1 MCACANKPTQ
11 KMSTDVLPAAA
22 GGMSS
27 VAIAQVTGKSHKNIM
42 RDIRALLEQGVSRLN
57 FELTS
62 YNRPQPNGGYRSEAC
77 YQLTRKGC
85 LILASGY
92 NALLR
97 EKIIDRLEA
106 LELARR
112 KPRRRLRR
120 TGVLLPTLPAGDVS
134 TTLQVA
140 DLVGRPHKLVMKTVR
155 DILRRHPEYSSL
167 FSLSSYLDTIGNS
180 QPLYT
185 LTRHGFALL
194 VMRLTT
200 TCALLSR
207 RDFPSWF
214 DRVEALWHRPDT
226 TPGVPIDWQ
235 AVEHAVRIG

>member
-1 MCACANKPTQ
+1 
-11 KMSTDVLPAAA
+11 MSTDVLPAAA

-97 EKIIDRLEA
+97 EKIIDRLEE
-106 LELARR
+106 LELARQKTLPSEAFSALEERVRMLEASVRGLRPSGNVGCREVRIVRYTERAIVVLGDTRCLRERMR
-112 KPRRRLRR
+112 KLGGKWCPFLTVDGAPERGWVFTAMREEEITHELEAL
-120 TGVLLPTLPAGDVS
+120 GVL
-134 TTLQVA
+134 
-140 DLVGRPHKLVMKTVR
+140 
-155 DILRRHPEYSSL
+155 
-167 FSLSSYLDTIGNS
+167 
-180 QPLYT
+180 
-185 LTRHGFALL
+185 
-194 VMRLTT
+194 
-200 TCALLSR
+200 
-207 RDFPSWF
+207 
-214 DRVEALWHRPDT
+214 
-226 TPGVPIDWQ
+226 
-235 AVEHAVRIG
+235 

>member
-1 MCACANKPTQ
+1 MCACANKPTR

-27 VAIAQVTGKSHKNIM
+27 VAIAQVTGKQHRHVM
-42 RDIRALLEQGVSRLN
+42 RDIRELLEQGVNQSN
-57 FELTS
+57 FGLVEYTDAKGEK
-62 YNRPQPNGGYRSEAC
+62 RPC

-155 DILRRHPEYSSL
+155 DILRRHPEYSRL

-185 LTRHGFALL
+185 LTRYGFALL

-214 DRVEALWHRPDT
+214 DRVEALWHRPDPDT

>member
-1 MCACANKPTQ
+1 MR
-11 KMSTDVLPAAA
+11 SDVLPAAA
-22 GGMSS
+22 VGMSS
-27 VAIAQVTGKSHKNIM
+27 VAIAQVTGKKHMHIM
-42 RDIRALLEQGVSRLN
+42 RDIRELLEQGVSQSN
-57 FELTS
+57 FGLAEYIDQQGKT
-62 YNRPQPNGGYRSEAC
+62 RPC

-155 DILRRHPEYSSL
+155 DILRVRPEYGRL
-167 FSLSSYLDTIGNS
+167 FSPSSYLDILGNR

-200 TCALLSR
+200 VHALLTR

-214 DRVEALWHRPDT
+214 DRVEALWCRPDPDT

>member
-1 MCACANKPTQ
+1 
-11 KMSTDVLPAAA
+11 MSTDVLPAAA

-27 VAIAQVTGKSHKNIM
+27 VAIAQVTGKQHRHVM
-42 RDIRALLEQGVSRLN
+42 RDIRALLEQGVSQSN
-57 FELTS
+57 FGLTS

-155 DILRRHPEYSSL
+155 DILRQRPEYGRL
-167 FSLSSYLDTIGNS
+167 FSPSSYLDILGNR

-200 TCALLSR
+200 VHALLSR

-214 DRVEALWHRPDT
+214 DRVEALWCRPDPDT

>member
-1 MCACANKPTQ
+1 
-11 KMSTDVLPAAA
+11 MSTDVLPAAA
-22 GGMSS
+22 VGMSS
-27 VAIAQVTGKSHKNIM
+27 VAIAQVTGKLHRHVM
-42 RDIRALLEQGVSRLN
+42 RDIRELLEQGVNQSN
-57 FELTS
+57 FGLVEYTDAKGEK
-62 YNRPQPNGGYRSEAC
+62 RPC

-155 DILRRHPEYSSL
+155 DILRVRPEYGRL
-167 FSLSSYLDTIGNS
+167 FSPSSYLDILGNR

-200 TCALLSR
+200 VHALLTR

-214 DRVEALWHRPDT
+214 DRVEALWCRPDPDT

-235 AVEHAVRIG
+235 AVEHAVRLG

>member
-1 MCACANKPTQ
+1 
-11 KMSTDVLPAAA
+11 MSTDVLPAAA

-27 VAIAQVTGKSHKNIM
+27 VAIAQVTGKQHRHVM
-42 RDIRALLEQGVSRLN
+42 RDIRELLEQGVNQSN
-57 FELTS
+57 FGLVEYTDAKGEK
-62 YNRPQPNGGYRSEAC
+62 RPC

-155 DILRRHPEYSSL
+155 DILRRHPEYSRL

-185 LTRHGFALL
+185 LTRYGFALL

-214 DRVEALWHRPDT
+214 DRVEALWHRPDPDT

>member
-1 MCACANKPTQ
+1 
-11 KMSTDVLPAAA
+11 MSTDVLPAAA

-27 VAIAQVTGKSHKNIM
+27 VAIAQVTGKKHWHVI
-42 RDIRALLEQGVSRLN
+42 RDIRALLEQGVSQTN
-57 FELTS
+57 FGLAEYLDQQGKT
-62 YNRPQPNGGYRSEAC
+62 RPC

-97 EKIIDRLEA
+97 EKIIDRLEE

-155 DILRRHPEYSSL
+155 DILRQHPEYGRL
-167 FSLSSYLDTIGNS
+167 FSLSSYLDIIGNS

-200 TCALLSR
+200 VHALLSR

-214 DRVEALWHRPDT
+214 DRVEALWRRPDPD
-226 TPGVPIDWQ
+226 TPGVPVDWQ